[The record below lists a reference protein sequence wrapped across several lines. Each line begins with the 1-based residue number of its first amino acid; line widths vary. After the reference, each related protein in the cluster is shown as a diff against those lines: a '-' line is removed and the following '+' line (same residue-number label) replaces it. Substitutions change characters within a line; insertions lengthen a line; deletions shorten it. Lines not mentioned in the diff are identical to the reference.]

1 MPKRDGSIVF
11 ETKLDNKKLDK
22 ELNAVN
28 AKIRKLKDNVENL
41 KAQRMPLAEQMKA
54 YGTRLDDARRKLEA
68 LKAEQ
73 ARVNEILNPSNPANH
88 VAYDEYINAYMR
100 KDSINADVK
109 RQQEEVDKLS
119 KEWENAGKK
128 GQGLRP
134 EDKTS
139 DE

>member
-41 KAQRMPLAEQMKA
+41 KTQRVPLEDQMKA
-54 YGTRLDDARRKLEA
+54 YDTRLDEARRKLEA

-88 VAYDEYINAYMR
+88 VALDEYLKVYMR
-100 KDSINADVK
+100 S
-109 RQQEEVDKLS
+109 
-119 KEWENAGKK
+119 
-128 GQGLRP
+128 LRP
-134 EDKTS
+134 L
-139 DE
+139 

>member
-28 AKIRKLKDNVENL
+28 AKIRKLKDDVENL
-41 KAQRMPLAEQMKA
+41 KTQRVPLEDQMKA
-54 YGTRLDDARRKLEA
+54 YGTRLDEARRKLEA

-88 VAYDEYINAYMR
+88 VALDEYLKVYMR
-100 KDSINADVK
+100 S
-109 RQQEEVDKLS
+109 
-119 KEWENAGKK
+119 
-128 GQGLRP
+128 LRP
-134 EDKTS
+134 L
-139 DE
+139 